1 MELSPDPLPKT
12 AQLRALHTYLKR
24 ALKDKYAQIS
34 RAYIAN
40 MEAQGVQLTDS
51 QRRALKTKARELSAA
66 YVSDLEISGLK
77 EGIRQ
82 VSLEGPIP
90 IDTSVNLPNVLRGQ
104 IKPPCKREYACNSS
118 PNAWTPGMT
127 PVNVPTS
134 VRMNKK
140 SKNGRLGSLNGGD
153 GATVGPTVMITSPPI
168 NNRPR
173 NNTATTLIT
182 PSTLNTTNLRA
193 IQPSPNGTPVTNK
206 VTNKAGN
213 NAGNKVT
220 NKAGNNAGNKVTNKV
235 TNKAGNTTNLQAI
248 QMSPNNGPNA
258 TNMPVVVNKV
268 RNNNKR
274 KIQASQNNVPNGL
287 NASSSVANNVPI
299 NNNTRVPIQPTNNRA
314 RARVNNA
321 PIQFNN
327 NPNAK
332 VMNNGGSLLDT
343 PGGPQ
348 QQVDPLLTGQAG
360 SQDPSIVGGGM
371 GGMQDPSMMGG
382 GMGGMQDPS
391 MMGLAPD
398 FGGGGG
404 GFNPLNMQQL
414 LDDRQPSGSGGGSGG
429 GRSNLEDLQIPQ
441 AMRAKPEKPD
451 FEMPETLSSI
461 SSSRGRLENNNTKRN
476 NRKSGP
482 NADLYTAH
490 MKDLFE
496 AAKNPKI
503 SRAEFE
509 ELHAEMRE
517 KYGNFSP
524 AIGRLRNAREQRR
537 LTNSGYTQKVEDL
550 KRLAMN
556 KGISDKDLETK
567 LQALQKEHG
576 DERYLSDHVKNIR
589 ALRQTLGTTNRI
601 FPESTAPSTLQQEY
615 ARLREK
621 HKNDPAKLKLVE
633 QEFRFMKEKLRRE
646 AQNKQVALTG
656 SLQHFNKTSV
666 TNHDSLRR
674 QYAESM
680 QKHANDPSKQAEIQR
695 EYQRVA
701 KHHENGMLQKL
712 RSKPVHFPANTSN
725 VKAMYASLR
734 KKHAED
740 PKKLQEIEREY
751 ARLQRHEEQVARL
764 QSAHTGPKPGQSQSF
779 IRPDM
784 TREQALNAYK
794 MHRRAQTGNKKA
806 LLEREM
812 EAWRQQFREKNML
825 GRRKAVAAEQQREQ
839 QVMAAERRQQQ
850 QQQQEQQREQQVMA
864 AERRQQ
870 QQQQQEQQ
878 REQQVVAAERRQ
890 QQQQQQE
897 QQREQQ
903 VVAAERRQQ
912 QQQQREKQVVA
923 EQKQEQQQI
932 RQIEKKD
939 MQIRRE
945 VVKNVQQIQVVRL
958 RLRDLFKKEAAL
970 EKWLVSAKRVIDKR
984 SGRFGR
990 VQKVNGGRGA
1000 ELMREFPIR
1009 KQKLFQVKTEI
1020 RALKEEGKKL
1030 EGMTAKLATLLKTN
1044 KKRVAIQQ
1052 QGLRQRQR
1060 RR

>member
-104 IKPPCKREYACNSS
+104 IKPPCKKEYACNSS

-140 SKNGRLGSLNGGD
+140 SKNGRLGSL
-153 GATVGPTVMITSPPI
+153 GPTVMITSPPI

-173 NNTATTLIT
+173 NNAATALVT
-182 PSTLNTTNLRA
+182 PSTPNTTNLRA
-193 IQPSPNGTPVTNK
+193 IQPSPNGTS
-206 VTNKAGN
+206 VTNKAG
-213 NAGNKVT
+213 
-220 NKAGNNAGNKVTNKV
+220 NKV

-248 QMSPNNGPNA
+248 QMSPNNGLNA
-258 TNMPVVVNKV
+258 TNIPVAVNKV

-287 NASSSVANNVPI
+287 NASSSVANNVPM
-299 NNNTRVPIQPTNNRA
+299 NNNTRVPIRSTNNRA

-327 NPNAK
+327 SPNSK
-332 VMNNGGSLLDT
+332 VMGSLLDT

-348 QQVDPLLTGQAG
+348 QQAADPLLTGQA
-360 SQDPSIVGGGM
+360 
-371 GGMQDPSMMGG
+371 GMQDPSMMGG
-382 GMGGMQDPS
+382 GMGGMGGMQDPGMMGGGMGGGMPLMQDPS
-391 MMGLAPD
+391 MMGGGMGMGGMPLMPD
-398 FGGGGG
+398 YGGGMGGGGS
-404 GFNPLNMQQL
+404 PLNMQQL
-414 LDDRQPSGSGGGSGG
+414 YNDRQMGGGGGGMGGRG
-429 GRSNLEDLQIPQ
+429 GRSNLDDLDLQIPQ

-451 FEMPETLSSI
+451 FEMPETLSSM
-461 SSSRGRLENNNTKRN
+461 SSSRGQLGNNNTKRN

-576 DERYLSDHVKNIR
+576 DERYVSDHVKNIR

-646 AQNKQVALTG
+646 AQNKQIALTG

-674 QYAESM
+674 QYAELM

-712 RSKPVHFPANTSN
+712 RFKLVHFPANTSN

-734 KKHAED
+734 KKHAQD

-794 MHRRAQTGNKKA
+794 MHRRTQTGNKKA

-825 GRRKAVAAEQQREQ
+825 GRRKAAVAAEQQREQ
-839 QVMAAERRQQQ
+839 QAVSAERRQQQ
-850 QQQQEQQREQQVMA
+850 QQKQ
-864 AERRQQ
+864 
-870 QQQQQEQQ
+870 
-878 REQQVVAAERRQ
+878 EQQVVAAERRQ
-890 QQQQQQE
+890 QQQQQQQQQKQE
-897 QQREQQ
+897 QQREQ
-903 VVAAERRQQ
+903 
-912 QQQQREKQVVA
+912 QVVA

-945 VVKNVQQIQVVRL
+945 EVKNVRQIQVVRRKL
-958 RLRDLFKKEAAL
+958 AELLAQEAAL

-1030 EGMTAKLATLLKTN
+1030 EGMTAKLNTLLKTN
-1044 KKRVAIQQ
+1044 KKRVGAIQ
-1052 QGLRQRQR
+1052 QGLRQRR
-1060 RR
+1060 R

>member
-104 IKPPCKREYACNSS
+104 IKPPCKKEYACNSS

-134 VRMNKK
+134 VRVNKK
-140 SKNGRLGSLNGGD
+140 SKNGILGSL
-153 GATVGPTVMITSPPI
+153 GPTVMITSPPI

-173 NNTATTLIT
+173 NNTATALLT
-182 PSTLNTTNLRA
+182 PSSTPNTTNLRA
-193 IQPSPNGTPVTNK
+193 IQPSPNGTSVT
-206 VTNKAGN
+206 N
-213 NAGNKVT
+213 NAGN
-220 NKAGNNAGNKVTNKV
+220 A
-235 TNKAGNTTNLQAI
+235 TTPQAI
-248 QMSPNNGPNA
+248 QMSPNIGLNA
-258 TNMPVVVNKV
+258 TNMPVAANKV

-274 KIQASQNNVPNGL
+274 KIQVPNGL
-287 NASSSVANNVPI
+287 NASSSVANSVPI

-327 NPNAK
+327 NPNSK
-332 VMNNGGSLLDT
+332 VMNNGA

-348 QQVDPLLTGQAG
+348 QQQADPLLTGQAG
-360 SQDPSIVGGGM
+360 MQDPSMVGGGGV
-371 GGMQDPSMMGG
+371 GGMPPMQDPSMMGG
-382 GMGGMQDPS
+382 GMGGMGGGGMPLMQDPS
-391 MMGLAPD
+391 MMGGGMGGMGGMPLMPD
-398 FGGGGG
+398 YGGGMGGGGMG
-404 GFNPLNMQQL
+404 GMPLMPDYGGGMGGGGMGGMPLMPDYGGGMGGGGNPLNMQQL
-414 LDDRQPSGSGGGSGG
+414 YDDRQMGGGGGMGGRG
-429 GRSNLEDLQIPQ
+429 GRSNLEDLQIPR

-451 FEMPETLSSI
+451 FEMPETLSSM
-461 SSSRGRLENNNTKRN
+461 SSSRGQN

-576 DERYLSDHVKNIR
+576 DERYVSDHVKNIR

-646 AQNKQVALTG
+646 AQNKQVALRG

-674 QYAESM
+674 QYAELM

-712 RSKPVHFPANTSN
+712 RSKLVHFPANTSN

-812 EAWRQQFREKNML
+812 EAWRQQFREKNTL
-825 GRRKAVAAEQQREQ
+825 GRRKAVAA
-839 QVMAAERRQQQ
+839 
-850 QQQQEQQREQQVMA
+850 
-864 AERRQQ
+864 
-870 QQQQQEQQ
+870 EQQ

-897 QQREQQ
+897 QQEQQREQQ

-912 QQQQREKQVVA
+912 QQQQQREQQVVA

-945 VVKNVQQIQVVRL
+945 EVKNAQQIQVIRRKL
-958 RLRDLFKKEAAL
+958 AELLAQEAAL

-1044 KKRVAIQQ
+1044 KKRVGAIQQ

>member
-1 MELSPDPLPKT
+1 MPD
-12 AQLRALHTYLKR
+12 Y
-24 ALKDKYAQIS
+24 
-34 RAYIAN
+34 
-40 MEAQGVQLTDS
+40 
-51 QRRALKTKARELSAA
+51 
-66 YVSDLEISGLK
+66 
-77 EGIRQ
+77 
-82 VSLEGPIP
+82 
-90 IDTSVNLPNVLRGQ
+90 
-104 IKPPCKREYACNSS
+104 
-118 PNAWTPGMT
+118 
-127 PVNVPTS
+127 
-134 VRMNKK
+134 
-140 SKNGRLGSLNGGD
+140 
-153 GATVGPTVMITSPPI
+153 
-168 NNRPR
+168 
-173 NNTATTLIT
+173 
-182 PSTLNTTNLRA
+182 
-193 IQPSPNGTPVTNK
+193 
-206 VTNKAGN
+206 
-213 NAGNKVT
+213 
-220 NKAGNNAGNKVTNKV
+220 
-235 TNKAGNTTNLQAI
+235 
-248 QMSPNNGPNA
+248 
-258 TNMPVVVNKV
+258 
-268 RNNNKR
+268 
-274 KIQASQNNVPNGL
+274 
-287 NASSSVANNVPI
+287 
-299 NNNTRVPIQPTNNRA
+299 
-314 RARVNNA
+314 
-321 PIQFNN
+321 
-327 NPNAK
+327 
-332 VMNNGGSLLDT
+332 
-343 PGGPQ
+343 
-348 QQVDPLLTGQAG
+348 
-360 SQDPSIVGGGM
+360 GGGM
-371 GGMQDPSMMGG
+371 GGGMGMGGMPLMPDYGG
-382 GMGGMQDPS
+382 GMGG
-391 MMGLAPD
+391 
-398 FGGGGG
+398 GGS
-404 GFNPLNMQQL
+404 PLNMQQL
-414 LDDRQPSGSGGGSGG
+414 YNDRQMGGGGGGMGGRG
-429 GRSNLEDLQIPQ
+429 GRSNLDDLDLQIPQ

-451 FEMPETLSSI
+451 FEMPETLSSM
-461 SSSRGRLENNNTKRN
+461 SSSRGQLGNNNTKRN

-576 DERYLSDHVKNIR
+576 DERYVSDHVKNIR

-646 AQNKQVALTG
+646 AQNKQIALTG

-674 QYAESM
+674 QYAELM

-712 RSKPVHFPANTSN
+712 RSKLVHFPANTSN

-734 KKHAED
+734 KKHAQD

-794 MHRRAQTGNKKA
+794 MHRRTQTGNKKA

-825 GRRKAVAAEQQREQ
+825 GRRKAAVAAEQQREQ
-839 QVMAAERRQQQ
+839 QAVSAERRQQQ
-850 QQQQEQQREQQVMA
+850 QQKQ
-864 AERRQQ
+864 
-870 QQQQQEQQ
+870 
-878 REQQVVAAERRQ
+878 EQQVVAAERRQ
-890 QQQQQQE
+890 QQQQQQQQQKQE
-897 QQREQQ
+897 QQREQ
-903 VVAAERRQQ
+903 
-912 QQQQREKQVVA
+912 QVVA

-945 VVKNVQQIQVVRL
+945 EVKNVRQIQVVRRKL
-958 RLRDLFKKEAAL
+958 AELLAQEAAL

-1030 EGMTAKLATLLKTN
+1030 EGMTAKLNTLLKTN
-1044 KKRVAIQQ
+1044 KKRVGAIQ
-1052 QGLRQRQR
+1052 QGLRQRR
-1060 RR
+1060 R

>member
-360 SQDPSIVGGGM
+360 
-371 GGMQDPSMMGG
+371 MQDPSMMGLVPDFGG
-382 GMGGMQDPS
+382 GMVVNPLNMQQ
-391 MMGLAPD
+391 LAPD

-441 AMRAKPEKPD
+441 AMRGKPEKPD
-451 FEMPETLSSI
+451 FEMPETLSSV
-461 SSSRGRLENNNTKRN
+461 SSRGQWENINTKRN

-503 SRAEFE
+503 SPAEFE
-509 ELHAEMRE
+509 ELHAEMKE

-524 AIGRLRNAREQRR
+524 AISRLRNAREQRR

-674 QYAESM
+674 QYAELM

-712 RSKPVHFPANTSN
+712 RSKLVHFPANTSN

-734 KKHAED
+734 KKHAQD

-794 MHRRAQTGNKKA
+794 MHRRTQTGNKKA
-806 LLEREM
+806 LLEQEM

-825 GRRKAVAAEQQREQ
+825 GRRKAA
-839 QVMAAERRQQQ
+839 
-850 QQQQEQQREQQVMA
+850 
-864 AERRQQ
+864 
-870 QQQQQEQQ
+870 EQQ

-945 VVKNVQQIQVVRL
+945 EVKNVQQIQVVRRKL
-958 RLRDLFKKEAAL
+958 AELLAQEAAL

>member
-1 MELSPDPLPKT
+1 MGGMPLMPD
-12 AQLRALHTYLKR
+12 Y
-24 ALKDKYAQIS
+24 
-34 RAYIAN
+34 
-40 MEAQGVQLTDS
+40 G
-51 QRRALKTKARELSAA
+51 
-66 YVSDLEISGLK
+66 G
-77 EGIRQ
+77 
-82 VSLEGPIP
+82 
-90 IDTSVNLPNVLRGQ
+90 
-104 IKPPCKREYACNSS
+104 
-118 PNAWTPGMT
+118 GM
-127 PVNVPTS
+127 
-134 VRMNKK
+134 
-140 SKNGRLGSLNGGD
+140 G
-153 GATVGPTVMITSPPI
+153 
-168 NNRPR
+168 
-173 NNTATTLIT
+173 
-182 PSTLNTTNLRA
+182 
-193 IQPSPNGTPVTNK
+193 
-206 VTNKAGN
+206 
-213 NAGNKVT
+213 
-220 NKAGNNAGNKVTNKV
+220 
-235 TNKAGNTTNLQAI
+235 
-248 QMSPNNGPNA
+248 
-258 TNMPVVVNKV
+258 
-268 RNNNKR
+268 
-274 KIQASQNNVPNGL
+274 
-287 NASSSVANNVPI
+287 
-299 NNNTRVPIQPTNNRA
+299 
-314 RARVNNA
+314 
-321 PIQFNN
+321 
-327 NPNAK
+327 
-332 VMNNGGSLLDT
+332 
-343 PGGPQ
+343 
-348 QQVDPLLTGQAG
+348 
-360 SQDPSIVGGGM
+360 GGGM
-371 GGMQDPSMMGG
+371 GGMPLMPDYGG
-382 GMGGMQDPS
+382 GMGG
-391 MMGLAPD
+391 
-398 FGGGGG
+398 GG
-404 GFNPLNMQQL
+404 NPLNMQQL
-414 LDDRQPSGSGGGSGG
+414 YDDRQMGGGGGGSGG

-451 FEMPETLSSI
+451 FEMPETLSSV
-461 SSSRGRLENNNTKRN
+461 SSRGQWENINTKRN

-503 SRAEFE
+503 SPAEFE

-524 AIGRLRNAREQRR
+524 AISRLRNAREQRR

-576 DERYLSDHVKNIR
+576 DERYVSDHVKNIR

-674 QYAESM
+674 QYAELM

-712 RSKPVHFPANTSN
+712 RSKLVHFPANTSN

-890 QQQQQQE
+890 QQQQQ
-897 QQREQQ
+897 
-903 VVAAERRQQ
+903 
-912 QQQQREKQVVA
+912 REKQVVA

-945 VVKNVQQIQVVRL
+945 EVKNVQQIQVVRRKL
-958 RLRDLFKKEAAL
+958 AELLAQEAAL